1 MHKVCPI
8 TPVFRPGRSPVWEG
22 ALFFCPGF
30 VHPAGERPSPFGQ
43 SAEAAPAAAKALA
56 GDAVFYYNKVKK
68 RKVESSMELIV
79 RTVTPAELDKA
90 VEVEEAA
97 MKGGGY
103 LRDVSPLF
111 LGDTVGPL
119 LGAYRDGE
127 LVGIAKYTVLP
138 DHTAWLETLRVTP
151 AHQRQG
157 VGRRLYE
164 EFQALSKEKGVESM
178 AMYTGLKNIP
188 SYSLARVFGLDT
200 AGRYRE
206 MQLDLDGVAKPEKP
220 AFAPVGEDRAVELVL
235 PLSEKYEGFVIFNRT
250 FMRINEANVRA
261 LAREGKVLE
270 DPATGSVLV
279 FGNRFLEKRSV
290 QIAMMDGDADA
301 CIDYAIAVGLE
312 KGVPA
317 VVTETPLDAEAL
329 QAQFAARGFK
339 ATAELQVMSGPA
351 C

>member
-1 MHKVCPI
+1 
-8 TPVFRPGRSPVWEG
+8 
-22 ALFFCPGF
+22 
-30 VHPAGERPSPFGQ
+30 
-43 SAEAAPAAAKALA
+43 
-56 GDAVFYYNKVKK
+56 
-68 RKVESSMELIV
+68 
-79 RTVTPAELDKA
+79 
-90 VEVEEAA
+90 

>member
-1 MHKVCPI
+1 
-8 TPVFRPGRSPVWEG
+8 
-22 ALFFCPGF
+22 
-30 VHPAGERPSPFGQ
+30 
-43 SAEAAPAAAKALA
+43 
-56 GDAVFYYNKVKK
+56 
-68 RKVESSMELIV
+68 MELIV

-178 AMYTGLKNIP
+178 AMFTGLKNIP